1 MSLTQTHS
9 RASDDEILT
18 CIDKGLEKVGP
29 NVKHLVYWHL
39 QKISLIRRADI
50 PRNPDKFV
58 AGLKS
63 LYHES
68 APAVERAI
76 LSEINTAFE
85 LHQNQLNKAIVD
97 ARQKQIA

>member
-1 MSLTQTHS
+1 MSLTQTRS
-9 RASDDEILT
+9 RASDDEILV
-18 CIDKGLEKVGP
+18 CIDRGLEKVGP
-29 NVKHLVYWHL
+29 NVKHLAYWHL
-39 QKISLIRRADI
+39 QKISNIKRAEI

-76 LSEINTAFE
+76 LSEINAAFE
-85 LHQNQLNKAIVD
+85 LHQNQLEKAIVE
-97 ARQKQIA
+97 AGQN